1 MAMRKAN
8 VGKAQRTKAGPFRS
22 VHPGVRLPLPALI
35 PIQRTMN
42 KKTENKYF
50 YRLPIESDAGQK
62 MKELIVKGEAAW
74 KAAAELTKELGAV
87 RFTTNPAFLIGG
99 IGQLYFTKKPNE
111 RAYETIRRRGR
122 YFECYPNRGKEAGA
136 KILDRILKLPA
147 VHFKEL
153 EPLFGQHETGWMTPA
168 FFDYREDIYLAS
180 VEPLELEGLVETNEA
195 VWAAMNEA
203 RKIVEK
209 EGKA

>member
-1 MAMRKAN
+1 ME
-8 VGKAQRTKAGPFRS
+8 
-22 VHPGVRLPLPALI
+22 
-35 PIQRTMN
+35 
-42 KKTENKYF
+42 KKTINQYF
-50 YRLPIESDAGQK
+50 YRLPIESAVGQK
-62 MKELIVKGEAAW
+62 MKELITKGEEAW
-74 KAAAELTKELGAV
+74 KAAAELAKELGAA
-87 RFTTNPAFLIGG
+87 RFTPNPAFLIGG

-136 KILDRILKLPA
+136 KIFERILKLPA

-153 EPLFGQHETGWMTPA
+153 ELIFGKKETGWITPS
-168 FFDYREDIYLAS
+168 FFHYREDIYIAS

-195 VWAAMNEA
+195 VWAAMDAA
-203 RKIVEK
+203 REIIAK